1 MVLPLLMLVVLPK
14 MMNMNDPEFKKEME
28 QSMNMLNSGQN
39 SFDLSE
45 TMSNI
50 FGGGQAKKATKA
62 KEKKKK

>member
-1 MVLPLLMLVVLPK
+1 MMVLPLLMLVVLPK

-28 QSMNMLNSGQN
+28 QSMSMLNSGQS

-45 TMSNI
+45 TMSSL
-50 FGGGQAKKATKA
+50 FGSGQAKKAKT